1 MRTAFWISILWSLGQ
16 WGLGSTMLPP
26 LKFLDDFVQEHSLLG
41 TVLYIPLSK
50 FSNDIIPYR
59 KQARTKVMKVV
70 DMDNPKIRK
79 QNRQNIVDLQVVL
92 DLNSSVSFLADM
104 IGSQTNNDYWLIGVT
119 GMNIP
124 VIKSILDTFAMVL
137 DDQIYL
143 YDIQDTRIILY
154 EAYKVH
160 ATKKARFQRI
170 GYWSTSERLQI
181 QNDEIWQRR
190 ADLEGIEFK
199 IATLYS
205 PPYLTAKIPINQSDS
220 GAPGSYAMAGM
231 FADVF
236 LNLKEIMNFTFVV
249 TKPEDEQWGA
259 VNSDG
264 ITWSGMVG
272 MLQNKEIDMAIT
284 DFTVTVERS
293 LVITF
298 AEPIT
303 QIYHSLFIKNPTG
316 TPHYMA
322 YVEPL
327 HWMVWGTLGL
337 LILFTPPVLYLS
349 ASFGSYDVNR
359 REFTLGKSYVFT
371 TGVLTSRGWDL
382 SPSSLKARV
391 AFFSLLLGGTLVFWH
406 WEAMLISYLATRVIV
421 LPFESLQGLV
431 EGSDFRIS
439 LTPGSS
445 YMDAFKQSQDPL
457 WQKAWKDRIETN
469 LATYPKSTDDHTK
482 SILRDTSLAYY
493 DNFFAVR
500 TLPVFADC
508 EIIAIPAKYDVK
520 PYAYG
525 FQKDSPYLG
534 LFNHYLKQLR
544 ERGTTKKILEKYD
557 SRPQVCPDYSGK
569 PLGLNNCFTAFVCL
583 ILGLLVG
590 LALLVIEKSAQ
601 LISDFT
607 GLSFNWL
614 YSYGKMDP
622 LKEDQVIMEDAN
634 LDFMAKVII
643 QEKSKRIR
651 DLEDQLNLY
660 QNGSGESKSSLSLRR
675 RRKERMIEGSKPRQ
689 GIFGYY

>member
-272 MLQNKEIDMAIT
+272 MLQNKEIDMGMN
-284 DFTVTVERS
+284 VN
-293 LVITF
+293 
-298 AEPIT
+298 
-303 QIYHSLFIKNPTG
+303 KN
-316 TPHYMA
+316 
-322 YVEPL
+322 
-327 HWMVWGTLGL
+327 
-337 LILFTPPVLYLS
+337 
-349 ASFGSYDVNR
+349 
-359 REFTLGKSYVFT
+359 
-371 TGVLTSRGWDL
+371 
-382 SPSSLKARV
+382 
-391 AFFSLLLGGTLVFWH
+391 
-406 WEAMLISYLATRVIV
+406 
-421 LPFESLQGLV
+421 
-431 EGSDFRIS
+431 
-439 LTPGSS
+439 
-445 YMDAFKQSQDPL
+445 
-457 WQKAWKDRIETN
+457 
-469 LATYPKSTDDHTK
+469 
-482 SILRDTSLAYY
+482 
-493 DNFFAVR
+493 
-500 TLPVFADC
+500 
-508 EIIAIPAKYDVK
+508 
-520 PYAYG
+520 
-525 FQKDSPYLG
+525 
-534 LFNHYLKQLR
+534 
-544 ERGTTKKILEKYD
+544 
-557 SRPQVCPDYSGK
+557 
-569 PLGLNNCFTAFVCL
+569 
-583 ILGLLVG
+583 
-590 LALLVIEKSAQ
+590 
-601 LISDFT
+601 
-607 GLSFNWL
+607 
-614 YSYGKMDP
+614 
-622 LKEDQVIMEDAN
+622 
-634 LDFMAKVII
+634 
-643 QEKSKRIR
+643 
-651 DLEDQLNLY
+651 
-660 QNGSGESKSSLSLRR
+660 
-675 RRKERMIEGSKPRQ
+675 
-689 GIFGYY
+689 